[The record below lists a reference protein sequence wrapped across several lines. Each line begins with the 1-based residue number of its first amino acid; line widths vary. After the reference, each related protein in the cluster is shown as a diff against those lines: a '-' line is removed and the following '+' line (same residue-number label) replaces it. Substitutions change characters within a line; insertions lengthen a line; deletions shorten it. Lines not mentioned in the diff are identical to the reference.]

1 MSDHEEEFYYTE
13 VEENVD
19 TVAQTFDDMQ
29 ATSPAGMA
37 FAPPYDAS
45 AVPDHDYQ
53 RKVRIYCKVTVTHT
67 HTV

>member
-19 TVAQTFDDMQ
+19 TVMRTFNDVQTASPTTTPFAQLPDVN
-29 ATSPAGMA
+29 
-37 FAPPYDAS
+37 

-53 RKVRIYCKVTVTHT
+53 RKVQYYCDFTRLVS
-67 HTV
+67 

>member
-19 TVAQTFDDMQ
+19 TVARTFDDMH
-29 ATSPAGMA
+29 ATSPPGMT

-45 AVPDHDYQ
+45 AVSDHDYQ
-53 RKVRIYCKVTVTHT
+53 RKVHLYCDFTDA